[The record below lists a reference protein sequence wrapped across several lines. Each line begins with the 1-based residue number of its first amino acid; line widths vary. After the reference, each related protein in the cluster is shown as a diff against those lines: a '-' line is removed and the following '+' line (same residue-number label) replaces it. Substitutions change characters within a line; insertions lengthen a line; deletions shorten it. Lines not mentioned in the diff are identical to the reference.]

1 MMITSWPIWRIETEK
16 RRLVILQYLNQS
28 PAYQASASLLRLH
41 CCQLG
46 VPSTD
51 DEVAHA
57 LGWLAEHELID
68 LRDAGSEIVARLRSV
83 GRDVSTGLRAVPGV
97 LRPDP

>member
-1 MMITSWPIWRIETEK
+1 MLSGWPVWRIETEK
-16 RRLVILQYLNQS
+16 RRLVILQQLHRSQG
-28 PAYQASASLLRLH
+28 YQASASLLRLH

-51 DEVAHA
+51 DQIAQA
-57 LGWLAEHELID
+57 LTWLADHELVE
-68 LRDAGSEIVARLRSV
+68 LRDAGSEIVARITGP